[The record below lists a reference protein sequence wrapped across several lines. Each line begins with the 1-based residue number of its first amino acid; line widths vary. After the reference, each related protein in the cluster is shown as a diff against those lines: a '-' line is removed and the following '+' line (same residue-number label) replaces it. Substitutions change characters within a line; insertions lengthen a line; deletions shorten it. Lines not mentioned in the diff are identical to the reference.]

1 MMDMQ
6 ANFGPAQIIL
16 RYGHGD
22 EFKYLKMQGRASLDL
37 ACSKNC
43 QPGILQVGVIC
54 VHQAKVKQIQA
65 AFGAF
70 SAISSAFSAVLRSKW
85 RQR

>member
-6 ANFGPAQIIL
+6 ANFGPGQIIL

-43 QPGILQVGVIC
+43 
-54 VHQAKVKQIQA
+54 
-65 AFGAF
+65 
-70 SAISSAFSAVLRSKW
+70 
-85 RQR
+85 